1 MFRMLKLNPPNGWR
15 AVVWELVIVTLG
27 VLIALFVQQWAEA
40 RSWRAKASSATAPI
54 RTELGEHYA
63 HAVEWRVVHPCMI
76 AQIER
81 LQQRLANSGATLDP
95 APVYR
100 ESALGSYILRLPRR
114 QFIDSA
120 WHAAIGDGVS
130 PHFKPD
136 LRKGLSEHYNQAAS
150 LVILTEINAR
160 DNQRL
165 FTLSR
170 RMALDPATR
179 FGLMQ
184 DLDELRGRI
193 DRMDLNSGQMLGQV
207 IRLGMKPDPSAV
219 GYILDRSGTL
229 QLCVRERLP
238 LRSLADASQPIDYDY
253 SPKHTPASVKP

>member
-1 MFRMLKLNPPNGWR
+1 MFRMLKLNPPHGWR
-15 AVVWELVIVTLG
+15 AVAWELAIVTLG
-27 VLIALFVQQWAEA
+27 VLIALATQQWAEA
-40 RSWRAKASSATAPI
+40 RSWRAKASSAITPI
-54 RTELGEHYA
+54 RIELGDHYA
-63 HAVEWRVVHPCMI
+63 HAVEWRLVHPCMI

-100 ESALGSYILRLPRR
+100 EPALGPYVLRLPRR

-130 PHFKPD
+130 PHFKPE

-150 LVILTEINAR
+150 LVVMTEQNAR

-170 RMALDPATR
+170 RVAIDPATT
-179 FGLMQ
+179 FSLMQ

-193 DRMDLNSGQMLGQV
+193 DRMDLNSGQLLGQV
-207 IRLGMKPDPSAV
+207 AKLEMKPDPSAV
-219 GYILDRSGTL
+219 GYILGRSGTM

-253 SPKHTPASVKP
+253 SPKHTPVSVKP